1 MKRKM
6 REPSLKEK
14 IRKETIRE
22 QKSRDR
28 LKAET
33 EDESQRS
40 IRNQFFFLFSWFLF
54 IYRDAFDGLTNFIY
68 YFITNHELSL
78 IVVEG

>member
-14 IRKETIRE
+14 IRKETTRE

-33 EDESQRS
+33 EEESHRS
-40 IRNQFFFLFSWFLF
+40 IRNQFFFLFS
-54 IYRDAFDGLTNFIY
+54 
-68 YFITNHELSL
+68 
-78 IVVEG
+78 